1 MYAAKKP
8 QLWSKLAAACFP
20 GGVTDPELAL
30 VRVKITHLSFW
41 DVEQSKLVQFFLRA
55 KAAVTG
61 RLPTEPGEHAQIRM
75 NS

>member
-1 MYAAKKP
+1 MYAAKKQ
-8 QLWSKLAAACFP
+8 QLWSKLAAARFP
-20 GGVTDPELAL
+20 GGATDSDLAL

-41 DVEQSKLVQFFLRA
+41 DVEQSKLVQFFLTA

-61 RLPTEPGEHAQIRM
+61 RPPTELGEHAQIRM